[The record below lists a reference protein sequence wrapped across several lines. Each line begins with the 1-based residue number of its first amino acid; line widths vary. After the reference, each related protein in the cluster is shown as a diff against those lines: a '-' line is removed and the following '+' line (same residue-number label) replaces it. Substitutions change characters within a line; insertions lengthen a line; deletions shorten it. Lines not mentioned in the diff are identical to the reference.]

1 MLNKD
6 NNDKKMNKEQRHLN
20 VTAIEN
26 GTVIDHI
33 PANNV
38 FKVLHILNLENNKN
52 QVLFGDN
59 LDSQKY
65 GKKGIVKVSNTFFE
79 GNEINKIALVA
90 PTATFIE
97 IKNFEVVTKKHV
109 EVPDQIKSIVKCF
122 NPNCITNV
130 ENVPS
135 RFTVV
140 DKENMKLLCHYCEK
154 ITAKNNI
161 VFA

>member
-1 MLNKD
+1 
-6 NNDKKMNKEQRHLN
+6 MNKEQRHLN

-38 FKVLHILNLENNKN
+38 FKVLHILDLESNNN
-52 QVLFGDN
+52 QVLIGDN
-59 LDSQKY
+59 LESRKF
-65 GKKGIVKVSNTFFE
+65 GKKGIVKVSNTYFDQGE
-79 GNEINKIALVA
+79 VNKIALVA
-90 PTATFIE
+90 PTATIIE
-97 IKNFEVVTKKHV
+97 IENFEVISKKKV
-109 EVPDQIKSIVKCF
+109 EVPDQILSIVKCF

-140 DKENMKLLCHYCEK
+140 NKEEMKLLCHYCEK
-154 ITAKNNI
+154 ITGKNNI
-161 VFA
+161 VFK

>member
-1 MLNKD
+1 
-6 NNDKKMNKEQRHLN
+6 MNKEQRHLN

-52 QVLFGDN
+52 QVLIGDN
-59 LDSQKY
+59 LDSHKY
-65 GKKGIVKVSNTFFE
+65 GKKGIVKVSNTYFVE
-79 GNEINKIALVA
+79 GEINKIALVA

-97 IKNFEVVTKKHV
+97 IKNFEVVTKKQV

-122 NPNCITNV
+122 NPNCITNI
-130 ENVPS
+130 ESVPS
-135 RFTVV
+135 LFTVV
-140 DKENMKLLCHYCEK
+140 NKNKEEIKLLCHYCEK
-154 ITAKNNI
+154 ITGRNNI
-161 VFA
+161 VFK

>member
-1 MLNKD
+1 MNKD
-6 NNDKKMNKEQRHLN
+6 QRHLN

-38 FKVLHILNLENNKN
+38 FKVLQILKLDKNEN

-59 LDSQKY
+59 LESHKF
-65 GKKGIVKVSNTFFE
+65 GKKGIVKVSNTYFDT
-79 GNEINKIALVA
+79 NEINKIALVA
-90 PTATFIE
+90 PTATFIG
-97 IKNFEVVTKKHV
+97 IKNFQVVSKKQV
-109 EVPDQIKSIVKCF
+109 EVPDQINSIVKCV

-140 DKENMKLLCHYCEK
+140 DKEQMRLLCHYCEK
-154 ITAKNNI
+154 ITGKNNI
-161 VFA
+161 VFV

>member
-1 MLNKD
+1 
-6 NNDKKMNKEQRHLN
+6 MNKEQKKLN

-38 FKVLHILNLENNKN
+38 FKVLHILKLENNKN
-52 QVLFGDN
+52 LVLIGDN
-59 LDSQKY
+59 LDSKKY
-65 GKKGIVKVSNTFFE
+65 GKKGIVKVGNTYFE
-79 GNEINKIALVA
+79 QNEINKIALVA

-97 IKNFEVVTKKHV
+97 IKNFEVVIKKQV
-109 EVPDQIKSIVKCF
+109 EVPDQIRSIVKCF

-130 ENVPS
+130 EHVPS
-135 RFTVV
+135 RFTIV
-140 DKENMKLLCHYCEK
+140 DKAEMSLLCHYCEK

-161 VFA
+161 VFV

>member
-1 MLNKD
+1 
-6 NNDKKMNKEQRHLN
+6 MNKEQRHLN

-59 LDSQKY
+59 LESRKY
-65 GKKGIVKVSNTFFE
+65 GKKGLIKVSNTFFE

-97 IKNFEVVTKKHV
+97 IKNFNVVTKKQV

-122 NPNCITNV
+122 NPNCISNV

-154 ITAKNNI
+154 ITARINI
-161 VFA
+161 VFF

>member
-1 MLNKD
+1 
-6 NNDKKMNKEQRHLN
+6 MNKEQRHLN

-38 FKVLHILNLENNKN
+38 FKVLHILNLENNKI

-59 LDSQKY
+59 LDSRKY
-65 GKKGIVKVSNTFFE
+65 GKKGLIKVSNTFFE

-97 IKNFEVVTKKHV
+97 IKNFNVVTKKQV

-122 NPNCITNV
+122 NPNCISNV

-154 ITAKNNI
+154 ITARNNI
-161 VFA
+161 VFF

>member
-1 MLNKD
+1 
-6 NNDKKMNKEQRHLN
+6 MNKEQHHLN

-65 GKKGIVKVSNTFFE
+65 GKKGLIKVSNTYFE

-97 IKNFEVVTKKHV
+97 IKNFKVVNKQQV
-109 EVPDQIKSIVKCF
+109 EVPDQIKIIVKCF

-140 DKENMKLLCHYCEK
+140 DKENMRLLCHYCEK
-154 ITAKNNI
+154 ITARNNI
-161 VFA
+161 VFV